1 MNYTTKKED
10 YFKNIRRDLI
20 SFIDKKK
27 GCKVLEVGAANG
39 ETLAFLKN
47 QGIATEVVGVDVVGG
62 SKNHAI
68 DTFIVGEIEQV
79 DLSKYSNYFD
89 VIILADV
96 LEHLSDPLEVL
107 KRLKAY
113 LKSDGEFLISMPN
126 IRNAKSLYK
135 IVVKGSFAYEER
147 GVFDATHLRFF
158 CKKDIVKL
166 VADADLH
173 IEQIASS
180 FKRRKGNL
188 FIKTLNTLSLGLF
201 EEFFT
206 VQYLVKATM

>member
-1 MNYTTKKED
+1 M
-10 YFKNIRRDLI
+10 R
-20 SFIDKKK
+20 S
-27 GCKVLEVGAANG
+27 
-39 ETLAFLKN
+39 
-47 QGIATEVVGVDVVGG
+47 IALTR
-62 SKNHAI
+62 SAI

-158 CKKDIVKL
+158 YKKDIVKL
-166 VADADLH
+166 VADADLR
-173 IEQIASS
+173 IEQMASS

-188 FIKTLNTLSLGLF
+188 FIKTLNTLSFGLF

>member
-1 MNYTTKKED
+1 MNYSTKKED

-20 SFIDKKK
+20 SFIDGKKD
-27 GCKVLEVGAANG
+27 CKVLEVGAATG
-39 ETLAFLKN
+39 ATLAYLKKE
-47 QGIATEVVGVDVVGG
+47 GIATEVVGVDVVGG
-62 SKNHAI
+62 SKNPAI
-68 DTFIVGEIEQV
+68 DNFIVGQIEQV
-79 DLSKYSNYFD
+79 DLSQYSNYFD

-107 KRLKAY
+107 KGLKTY

-166 VADADLH
+166 IADADLRV
-173 IEQIASS
+173 EQIASS
-180 FKRRKGNL
+180 FKLREGNV
-188 FIKTLNTLSLGLF
+188 FVKTLNILTFRLF